1 MDFLTDMK
9 IDFSITVDFEVD
21 CLENKSGMTTQEII
35 NKVVDYVEE
44 ERNELVAEA
53 KIAAIHLLAGE
64 AIDGS

>member
-1 MDFLTDMK
+1 MK

-21 CLENKSGMTTQEII
+21 YLENKSGMTTQEVI

-44 ERNELVAEA
+44 ERNELVMEA